1 MHTGQGYASPVA
13 GPRTGDLGARRHS
26 FPPAIPAVPPR
37 GRFRTPPHHVSA
49 AHLAERPGSSPS
61 MLCLLKRP
69 FMHNHAQFEFASSA
83 ARHIEC
89 QVAGEHGE
97 VSQSSRWRS
106 RWCTDAR
113 GARPVRQDYKGL
125 LAGAVLLSATMPTL
139 PRVSPSSRRTALP
152 ASLLYAR
159 LHDGVRRPRAA
170 DWDTTLQKQVR

>member
-1 MHTGQGYASPVA
+1 MRTGQGYASPVA
-13 GPRTGDLGARRHS
+13 GLRPGDLGARRHS
-26 FPPAIPAVPPR
+26 FPPAIPDVPPR

-49 AHLAERPGSSPS
+49 AHLAERPGSSPP

-69 FMHNHAQFEFASSA
+69 FMHNHAQFASSA

-89 QVAGEHGE
+89 QVAGKHEE

-139 PRVSPSSRRTALP
+139 PRVSPSRRRTAPPPLLP
-152 ASLLYAR
+152 CRTRNCITAYGDNGPCTGTPPCRS
-159 LHDGVRRPRAA
+159 
-170 DWDTTLQKQVR
+170 K